1 MVIRGNGQRQIPE
14 DAFKFVEFE
23 GERIRLP
30 DRFADVARLSGPNP
44 LSRVLLVIK
53 PGAFRLID
61 PPEESSQQQDFDS
74 MLTKWDEA
82 AAAAGPLEKIDSD
95 KWAAIRASLIPCVLS
110 PKGPG
115 WRVQIPKVAR
125 MLAPPGDHSGV
136 FLAIVAGYVEL
147 WFPDV
152 MRQALSGS
160 VLGRFE

>member
-1 MVIRGNGQRQIPE
+1 MVIRGTNQRQVPE

-30 DRFADVARLSGPNP
+30 ERFVEAAGLSGPNP
-44 LSRVLLVIK
+44 VSRVLLVMR
-53 PGAFRLID
+53 PGAYRLLALPD
-61 PPEESSQQQDFDS
+61 ESPQHDLDS

-82 AAAAGPLEKIDSD
+82 AAVADPLEKIDSD
-95 KWAAIRASLIPCVLS
+95 RWAAIRASLIPCVVS

-115 WRVQIPKVAR
+115 WRLQIPKVAR

-136 FLAIVAGYVEL
+136 FLVIVGGCVEL

-152 MRQALSGS
+152 MRQALSGP
-160 VLGRFE
+160 VLQRFE